1 MLRHSSNLCPNCRRA
16 LFVSCDMWGE
26 FFVCDGC
33 GFTAE
38 DDDELVGA
46 RGRYSLQA
54 VEEARALDAAS
65 AMTERRQIA

>member
-1 MLRHSSNLCPNCRRA
+1 
-16 LFVSCDMWGE
+16 MWGE

-46 RGRYSLQA
+46 RGRYSLQ
-54 VEEARALDAAS
+54 VLEEARALDAAS
-65 AMTERRQIA
+65 ATTERRQIA